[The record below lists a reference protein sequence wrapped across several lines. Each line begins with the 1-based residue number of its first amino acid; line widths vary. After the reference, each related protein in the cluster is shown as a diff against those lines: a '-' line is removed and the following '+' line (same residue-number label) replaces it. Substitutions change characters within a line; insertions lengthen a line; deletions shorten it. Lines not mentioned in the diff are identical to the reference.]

1 MAAAAVLLL
10 DPQKAFPPGL
20 IERLFTAHGRPI
32 LIAESSAEAIDL
44 LRKFPAQS
52 AILYLLPAPDLV
64 LEAAQAL
71 HAAQPDLPILVVTEE
86 GGPPPPPALPQL
98 GASEVIVGGG
108 LQEQSEAAL
117 EQAFT
122 RLLKPTTSGGNGGP
136 PATPAANALARL
148 GQRVNRLL
156 ELDASLTSLAQEAEN
171 SLRQLAAVPGL
182 GTAPGEAEA
191 SPRVKELETLAEL
204 GRRVTRHLN
213 VDEAL
218 TAIVE
223 AAVELTGADEG
234 SLMLLDEASGE
245 LHMRAA
251 KNFDEQ
257 FVRTF
262 RARVQ
267 DSVAGEALRSGEPIL
282 IDEHSP
288 QKIATSFLVHSLI
301 FVPLKGQSRDI
312 GLLGVD
318 NRQAGHPLTSHHV
331 TLIQAL
337 AEFASV
343 ALENARLYEQAKDER
358 LRLETILQEIED
370 GVIIT
375 DPEDRLLLV
384 NRSAREAFALDE
396 DATLLHPILEAIP
409 HPELLALYAQR
420 GASNSQLRRGEITLP
435 DGRVFLAHL
444 SPIEGIGHVIVL
456 RDITH
461 LKELDHVKSEFV
473 ATVSHD
479 LRSPLTTILGY
490 IDLIERGGPLTSQ
503 QREFLRRIQQST
515 QSITA
520 LVTDLVHLGRIEAG
534 FDNQQDLV
542 DLSALAGYAVESV
555 RSRCES
561 RGIELVADLSPELP
575 AVAGN
580 PISLRQM
587 INNLVDNAIKYTH
600 ENGRIEVTTRAEQGQ
615 LILEVSDTGVGI
627 PLTEQPYI
635 FNKFFRAS
643 NVEDGSGSGLGL
655 SIVKSIVE
663 VHNGRIWVDSTPGK
677 GSTFT
682 VVLPAA
688 QSRTREEPSPA
699 DGEAHP

>member
-1 MAAAAVLLL
+1 MASAAVLLL

-20 IERLFTAHGRPI
+20 IERLFTSHGHPI
-32 LIAESSAEAIDL
+32 LIAESSAEAMDL
-44 LRKFPAQS
+44 LRKFPIEA
-52 AILYLLPAPDLV
+52 AILHLLTSPEQV

-71 HAAQPDLPILVVTEE
+71 HGAQPNLPILVVAEE
-86 GGPPPPPALPQL
+86 VGPPPSQALTQL
-98 GASEVIVGGG
+98 GASEIIMGA
-108 LQEQSEAAL
+108 LEEPELEAAL
-117 EQAFT
+117 DHALT
-122 RLLKPTTSGGNGGP
+122 RLLQPATPSRTAGPPRP
-136 PATPAANALARL
+136 PATEVLTRL
-148 GQRVNRLL
+148 GQGLSRLL
-156 ELDASLTSLAQEAEN
+156 ELDGSLTALADEAEHAL
-171 SLRQLAAVPGL
+171 SELSAQLPQG
-182 GTAPGEAEA
+182 GAPVEAEA
-191 SPRVKELETLAEL
+191 LPRVKELETLTEL

-218 TAIVE
+218 TSIVE

-267 DSVAGEALRSGEPIL
+267 DSVAGEALRSGEPVL

-301 FVPLKGQSRDI
+301 FVPLKGPSGDF

-318 NRQAGHPLTSHHV
+318 NRQAGHPLTAHHV

-337 AEFASV
+337 AEFAAV
-343 ALENARLYEQAKDER
+343 ALENARLYEQAKEER
-358 LRLETILQEIED
+358 LRLQTILQEIED
-370 GVIIT
+370 GVVIT
-375 DPEDRLLLV
+375 DPDDRLLLV

-396 DATLLHPILEAIP
+396 DAALLHPILEAIP

-420 GASNSQLRRGEITLP
+420 SSSNSQLRRGEITLP

-444 SPIEGIGHVIVL
+444 SPIEGVGHVIVL

-503 QREFLRRIQQST
+503 QREFLRRVQQST
-515 QSITA
+515 QSITT

-534 FDNQQDLV
+534 FDTQQDLV

-561 RGIELVADLSPELP
+561 RGIELVADLPADLP
-575 AVAGN
+575 PVAGN
-580 PISLRQM
+580 PIRLRQM

-600 ENGRIEVTTRAEQGQ
+600 ENGRIEVLTREEQGQ
-615 LILEVSDTGVGI
+615 LILQVSDTGVGI

-688 QSRTREEPSPA
+688 QGRPKEEPAATP
-699 DGEAHP
+699 PQPPT

>member
-1 MAAAAVLLL
+1 MATAAVLLL

-20 IERLFTAHGRPI
+20 IERLFTAHGHPI

-52 AILYLLPAPDLV
+52 AILYLVPTPELV
-64 LEAAQAL
+64 LEAAQAI
-71 HAAQPDLPILVVTEE
+71 HAAQADLPILVVAEE
-86 GGPPPPPALPQL
+86 AGPPPSQTLTKL
-98 GASEVIVGGG
+98 GASEVLVGA
-108 LQEQSEAAL
+108 LEEQELEAAL
-117 EQAFT
+117 EPAFV
-122 RLLKPTTSGGNGGP
+122 RLLNPGTPGGDGGP
-136 PATPAANALARL
+136 AAPRSADVLARL
-148 GQRVNRLL
+148 SQGLSRLL
-156 ELDASLTSLAQEAEN
+156 QLDGSLTSLVEEAET
-171 SLRQLAAVPGL
+171 SISQLAALPRL
-182 GTAPGEAEA
+182 SPAPSEGEA
-191 SPRVKELETLAEL
+191 SPRVTELETLAEL

-234 SLMLLDEASGE
+234 SLMLLDEATGE

-267 DSVAGEALRSGEPIL
+267 DSVAGEALRSGEPVL

-301 FVPLKGQSRDI
+301 FVPLKGQSGDI

-318 NRQAGHPLTSHHV
+318 NRQAGRSLTSHHV
-331 TLIQAL
+331 TLVQAL

-343 ALENARLYEQAKDER
+343 ALENARLYEQAKEER

-396 DATLLHPILEAIP
+396 DAALLHPILEAIP

-420 GASNSQLRRGEITLP
+420 GTSNSQLRRGEITLP

-444 SPIEGIGHVIVL
+444 SPIEGVGHVIVL

-461 LKELDHVKSEFV
+461 LKELDHIKSEFV

-490 IDLIERGGPLTSQ
+490 VDLIERGGPLTSQ
-503 QREFLRRIQQST
+503 QREFLRRVQQST
-515 QSITA
+515 QSITT

-534 FDNQQDLV
+534 FDTQQDLV

-561 RGIELVADLSPELP
+561 RAIELIADLPAELP
-575 AVAGN
+575 PVAGN
-580 PISLRQM
+580 PIRLRQM
-587 INNLVDNAIKYTH
+587 INNLVDNAIKYTR
-600 ENGRIEVTTRAEQGQ
+600 ENGRIEVTTRGEQGQ
-615 LILEVSDTGVGI
+615 LILQVSDTGVGI

-688 QSRTREEPSPA
+688 QSRPREEPSQA
-699 DGEAHP
+699 GGEPSS